1 MAVVTVLVMRASE
14 LETDAVAAE
23 EAVEGEEGAE
33 GEGAEG
39 EGAEGAGGTPEA
51 AGESGGDASS

>member
-23 EAVEGEEGAE
+23 EAVEGEAAE

-39 EGAEGAGGTPEA
+39 EGRRRRRTADA
-51 AGESGGDASS
+51 AGESGGDAGS